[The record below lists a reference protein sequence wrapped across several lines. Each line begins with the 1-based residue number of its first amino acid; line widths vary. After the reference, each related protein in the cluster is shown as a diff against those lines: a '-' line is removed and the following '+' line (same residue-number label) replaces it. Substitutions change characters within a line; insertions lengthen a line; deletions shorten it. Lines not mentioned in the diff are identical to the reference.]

1 MPGRGQGDTVGR
13 TQNKKRSLI
22 KRERISRVLVFISL
36 DILMLMAAAIL
47 ACFAPR
53 LAVPA
58 GERDAFVFPLS
69 YLAES
74 NGRLVV
80 EATFTI
86 VQLVLFAAIYIG
98 VFFALRL
105 YSNMWK
111 LSGMDEGIHIV
122 AAVGTSTIACYLLN
136 RFVLY
141 EFINPKVFPANNGF
155 NILLM
160 GVIMMFLVG
169 VSRFSLRWLRNGL
182 HTGRFRMSRNGQKA
196 ILIVGAGFFG
206 TYVKRQ
212 IESGE
217 EGKTSYVAAFVDD
230 DLSKVGLR
238 VGGVKIVGTIDD
250 IPKAVERYKIQ
261 EIIVAIPSVSE
272 KRRSEILN
280 LCIQTKCH
288 IRSVARLQELTDT
301 PTMRDVR
308 ETKIS
313 DILFRTEVELDKEL
327 VEKYLTH
334 KTVLVTGGGGSIGSE
349 IARQVARFYPRKI
362 ILFDVYENTT
372 YELFVELKR
381 MYPWLDVEIAI
392 GSIRDK
398 VRLDEVMES
407 KKPDIVLHCAAH
419 KHVPLMES
427 SPAEA
432 IKNNVG
438 GTLNVLRSAD
448 EHGVERFVQLSTDKA
463 VNPTNVMGA
472 SKRICELL
480 VQDFARGSEMKCMT
494 VRFGNVLGSH
504 GSVIPLF
511 ERQIAAGGP
520 VMVTDPNI
528 TRYFMT
534 IPEAAQLVLQAG
546 AYGETGAIYVLDMGQ
561 PVKIMDLA
569 EKVIRFHGYEPNK
582 DMPIEIIGL
591 RPGEKLTEE
600 LLMDEEA
607 DKMQKTEH
615 GRIFK
620 AHPSEIDRDTFR
632 LELGALLRMAETGDP
647 HLEEQIQKIVPNF
660 RHLHNTDGTRMM

>member
-1 MPGRGQGDTVGR
+1 MEQTPKQTAHAV
-13 TQNKKRSLI
+13 QKKKHTAI
-22 KRERISRVLVFISL
+22 ARERFSRVLLFVCL
-36 DILMLMAAAIL
+36 DILMLFVAAVL
-47 ACFAPR
+47 ACLIPR
-53 LAVPA
+53 MSVPF
-58 GERDAFVFPLS
+58 GQEDAYKFPMS
-69 YLAES
+69 YLAS
-74 NGRLVV
+74 NGVRLYEVHI
-80 EATFTI
+80 FTVTQI
-86 VQLVLFAAIYIG
+86 LVFAAIYLLI
-98 VFFALRL
+98 FTAMRL
-105 YSNMWK
+105 YTSMWT
-111 LSGMDEGIHIV
+111 LSGMEEGIHIV
-122 AAVGTSTIACYLLN
+122 AANAAATLACYLLN
-136 RFVLY
+136 RFAL
-141 EFINPKVFPANNGF
+141 NPIGPKSFPVNNGF
-155 NILLM
+155 DILLM
-160 GVIMMFLVG
+160 GILMLLFVVG
-169 VSRFSLRWLRNGL
+169 SRFGMRLLRNGL
-182 HTGRFRMSRNGQKA
+182 HMRNFLLSHKNKKP

-206 TYVKRQ
+206 NYVKRQ
-212 IESGE
+212 IETGD
-217 EGKTSYVAAFVDD
+217 EGRTSYVAAYVDD
-230 DLSKVGLR
+230 DETKKGLR
-238 VGGVKIVGTIDD
+238 IGGAKVVGTIDE
-250 IPKAVERYKIQ
+250 IPKAVERYHIQ
-261 EIIVAIPSVSE
+261 EIIVAIPSLSE
-272 KRRSEILN
+272 TRRAEILN
-280 LCIQTKCH
+280 ICIQTKCH

-313 DILFRTEVELDKEL
+313 DVLFRTEVELDKEL

-349 IARQVARFYPRKI
+349 IARQVARFYPRRLV
-362 ILFDVYENTT
+362 LFDVYENTT
-372 YELFVELKR
+372 YELYCELR
-381 MYPWLDVEIAI
+381 RLYPWLDVEVAI
-392 GSIRDK
+392 GSVRDK
-398 VRLDEVMES
+398 NRVDAVMAQY
-407 KKPDIVLHCAAH
+407 KPDIVLHCAAH

-448 EHGVERFVQLSTDKA
+448 EHHVGRFVQLSTDKA

-480 VQDFARGSEMKCMT
+480 VQDYAKDSEMLCMT

-520 VMVTDPNI
+520 VMVTHPDI

-569 EKVIRFHGYEPNK
+569 EKVIRFHGYEPNV

-607 DKMQKTEH
+607 DKMQKTAH

-620 AHPSEIDRDTFR
+620 AHPSEIDQVRFRVELGMLLELANIDDPR
-632 LELGALLRMAETGDP
+632 LEN
-647 HLEEQIQKIVPNF
+647 QIKVLVPNF
-660 RHLHNTDGTRMM
+660 EHRKNGDGTRIM

>member
-1 MPGRGQGDTVGR
+1 MEQTPKQTAHAVP
-13 TQNKKRSLI
+13 KKNHSAI
-22 KRERISRVLVFISL
+22 ARERFSRVLLLICL
-36 DILMLMAAAIL
+36 DILMLFVAAVL
-47 ACFAPR
+47 ACLIPR
-53 LAVPA
+53 MSVPFGQA
-58 GERDAFVFPLS
+58 DAYEFPMS
-69 YLAES
+69 YLAS
-74 NGRLVV
+74 NGRGLYEVHIFTVTQILV
-80 EATFTI
+80 
-86 VQLVLFAAIYIG
+86 FAAVYLAI
-98 VFFALRL
+98 FTAMRL
-105 YSNMWK
+105 YTSMWT
-111 LSGMDEGIHIV
+111 LSGMEEGIHIV
-122 AAVGTSTIACYLLN
+122 AANAAATLACYLLN
-136 RFVLY
+136 RFAL
-141 EFINPKVFPANNGF
+141 NPIGPKSFPVNNGF
-155 NILLM
+155 DILLM
-160 GVIMMFLVG
+160 GILMLLFVG
-169 VSRFSLRWLRNGL
+169 GSRFGMRLLRNGL
-182 HTGRFRMSRNGQKA
+182 HMRNFLLSHKNKKP

-206 TYVKRQ
+206 NYVKRQ
-212 IESGE
+212 IETGE
-217 EGKTSYVAAFVDD
+217 EGRTSYVAAYVDD
-230 DLSKVGLR
+230 DETKKGLR
-238 VGGVKIVGTIDD
+238 IGGAKVVGTIDE
-250 IPKAVERYKIQ
+250 IPKAVERYHIQ
-261 EIIVAIPSVSE
+261 EIIVAIPSLSE
-272 KRRSEILN
+272 TRRAEILN
-280 LCIQTKCH
+280 ICINTKCH

-313 DILFRTEVELDKEL
+313 DVLFRTEVELDKEM

-349 IARQVARFYPRKI
+349 IARQVARFYPRRLV
-362 ILFDVYENTT
+362 LFDVYENTT
-372 YELFVELKR
+372 YELYCELR
-381 MYPWLDVEIAI
+381 RLYPWLDVSVAI
-392 GSIRDK
+392 GSVRDK
-398 VRLDEVMES
+398 NRVDAVMTQY
-407 KKPDIVLHCAAH
+407 KPDIVLHCAAH

-438 GTLNVLRSAD
+438 GTLNVLRSSD
-448 EHGVERFVQLSTDKA
+448 EHHVGRFVQLSTDKA

-480 VQDFARGSEMKCMT
+480 VQDYAKGSEMLCMT

-520 VMVTDPNI
+520 VMVTHPDI

-546 AYGETGAIYVLDMGQ
+546 ADGETGAIYVLDMGQ

-569 EKVIRFHGYEPNK
+569 EKVIRFHGYEPNV

-607 DKMQKTEH
+607 DKMQKTAH

-620 AHPSEIDRDTFR
+620 AHPSEINRVRFRVELGTLLELAECDDSR
-632 LELGALLRMAETGDP
+632 LEQ
-647 HLEEQIQKIVPNF
+647 QIRVLVPNF
-660 RHLHNTDGTRMM
+660 EHRQNGDGTRIM